1 MSKPFA
7 PFGFRPAK
15 AIGGDHGNTLVRYR
29 VPNSVTAAIANG
41 APVRLNGGYVV
52 AVGASGDGTP
62 ETLGVALGFMW
73 VDPLTGQPQYRQ
85 YIPAGTSSAGVME
98 GNIDTPMVLV
108 VDDPNAV
115 FHIQADASVTVGDVG
130 LNFNV
135 TAAGGIDTLYNNSRY
150 ALDAST
156 RTSANTAMC
165 RLVGIVEEADNAFGD
180 PYPIVAVRLNR
191 PLNTSTS
198 AT

>member
-7 PFGFRPAK
+7 PFGFRAAK
-15 AIGGDHGNTLVRYR
+15 GIGGDHGNTLVRYR
-29 VPNSVTAAIANG
+29 VPNSVTAALANG
-41 APVRLNGGYVV
+41 APVCLNAGYVV

-62 ETLGVALGFMW
+62 ETLGVAVGFMW
-73 VDPLTGQPQYRQ
+73 VDPITGQPQYRQ
-85 YIPAGTSSAGVME
+85 YIPAGTSSAGKME
-98 GNIDTPMVLV
+98 GGSDTPMVLV
-108 VDDPNAV
+108 VDDPDAI
-115 FHIQADASVTVGDVG
+115 FHIQADASVTTGDVG

-135 TAAGGIDTLYNNSRY
+135 TAVAIDTLYGNSRY
-150 ALDAST
+150 ALDASS

-180 PYPIVAVRLNR
+180 PFPVVAVRLNR